1 MRNFGEM
8 TDEVLGHLR
17 SFVRDQEMSTHLTA
31 PVSFGDLALPV
42 DNVSVLT
49 RGRVQIGD
57 ELIWVDGVD
66 RNAGTGVIPPYG
78 RGMDGTSPASH
89 LVGTRV
95 IVQPLYPRKTVKDV
109 MNQVIA
115 SIGQK
120 LYGVEVLTLPPQV
133 VSFAYELPAHTRE
146 VLSVRVADKDAVRI
160 GSDINLLRT
169 WTFDK
174 HAPARVS
181 ATGKALYIM
190 DTVGPRDDVTVT
202 ISRDPQRLMFDVQM
216 FTESFL
222 PETAWD
228 IVVLLA
234 ASRLMATADSYNI
247 VGRSV
252 EANTLDSKVQP
263 GAAVAQSKYLFQLGT
278 ARLEEERLRLL
289 NSTVSRAHYSGR

>member
-8 TDEVLGHLR
+8 TDEVLAHLR

-31 PVSFGDLALPV
+31 PVSFGDLVLPV
-42 DNVSVLT
+42 DNATVLT

-66 RNAGTGVIPPYG
+66 RNVGTGIVPPYG
-78 RGMDGTSPASH
+78 RGMDGTSAASH

-146 VLSVRVADKDAVRI
+146 VLSVRVADRDAVRV
-160 GSDINLLRT
+160 GTDISLLRT

-174 HAPARVS
+174 HAPVRVS
-181 ATGKALYIM
+181 STGKALYIM

-222 PETAWD
+222 PQSAWD

-252 EANTLDSKVQP
+252 EANALDSKVQP